1 MPTIALIDPSPT
13 DRAALA
19 AALRADFTVLENG
32 TLTPDA
38 AITARLV
45 VATADAVTPH
55 RLARP
60 PFASLPCL
68 VLGRFSTSSAE
79 RPAPIHVLEAP
90 VDPSEV
96 ASHVHRLLR
105 AHSERARPP
114 ARRTTLFFPPAL
126 RTTVEQAAQA
136 HRAQLPILIVGE
148 RGTGKRTLV
157 RTLHEQAGYGTL
169 LRVTPLT
176 ADTLR
181 HGRARKELAASDGAV
196 TLFADAVD
204 AFSGDAQA
212 LLADCLSAGT
222 LEPAGARRPF
232 WLVATTSGDLR
243 VLAETGRFD
252 AALAARLTE
261 TVVEVPPLRSRG
273 DSIIDIAQAVL
284 GELSSTLGQLTLTTE
299 AQAAIQAHPWPGNL
313 TELMAALRRAA
324 VLTAGTLISARDL
337 GLEAAVP
344 PVAMPSPPTATWTA
358 APGRAGNG
366 RTQPPPP
373 APPQL
378 ELILTELAHE
388 LKNPM
393 VTIKTFAQH
402 LPSLLEDAELRDR
415 FAGLTDDAIS
425 RMDGVIENVLDFA
438 RLGPPQPG
446 PVALTALLDRSIEAI
461 ADVITTRG
469 ARIRREG
476 WEHAPRVVADELHL
490 TYAMRNLLDSVAPEL
505 PRDHELAVHVED
517 DGTFDLRFMGATG
530 VTAKLQSFLS
540 NDLELPGPAAL
551 PLRFMLARSVIT
563 RNGGEL
569 EVNAVGPNETVVTVA
584 LPPASKNG
592 GG

>member
-38 AITARLV
+38 VITSRLL

-90 VDPSEV
+90 VDPSEI

-105 AHSERARPP
+105 AHSERARP
-114 ARRTTLFFPPAL
+114 RESQSVLFFPPAL

-148 RGTGKRTLV
+148 RGTGKRTLA
-157 RTLHEQAGYGTL
+157 RMLHEQAGYGTL

-176 ADTLR
+176 ADSLQ
-181 HGRARKELAASDGAV
+181 HGRARKALAAADGPV

-222 LEPAGARRPF
+222 LEPAGTGRPF

-261 TVVEVPPLRSRG
+261 TVIEVPPLRARG
-273 DSIIDIAQAVL
+273 DGTVDMAQAIL
-284 GELSSTLGQLTLTTE
+284 RELSGALGQLTLTSE
-299 AQAAIQAHPWPGNL
+299 ALAAIRAHPWPGNL

-324 VLTAGTLISARDL
+324 VLTAGTLISPRDL
-337 GLEAAVP
+337 GLEEAPELLAGRSVP
-344 PVAMPSPPTATWTA
+344 AGPPTAAPVHASNGSPQA
-358 APGRAGNG
+358 AA
-366 RTQPPPP
+366 P

-402 LPSLLEDAELRDR
+402 LPSLLEDAELRER

-425 RMDGVIENVLDFA
+425 RMDGVLENVLDFA
-438 RLGPPQPG
+438 RLGPPNPG
-446 PVALTALLDRSIEAI
+446 PVVLTALLDRTLETID
-461 ADVITTRG
+461 DVITSRG

-476 WEHAPRVVADELHL
+476 WQYAPRVVADELHL
-490 TYAMRNLLDSVAPEL
+490 AYAMHNLLDSVAPEV
-505 PRDHELAVHVED
+505 PRDHELAVRVED
-517 DGTFDLRFMGATG
+517 DGTFDLRFTGATG

-540 NDLELPGPAAL
+540 NDLEIPGPAAL
-551 PLRFMLARSVIT
+551 PLRFMLARSVIA

-569 EVNAVGPNETVVTVA
+569 EVNAVGPDETVVTVA

-592 GG
+592 GR